1 MSILKE
7 TLDLCKIY
15 NIHPQKSK
23 GQNFLIQA
31 DVYDKIIAAAD
42 LRETDTVLEVG
53 PGLGFLTLN
62 MANRV
67 KKVLAVELDKKIVEV
82 LETIILS
89 KGVKNIKLFTADI
102 LKARGSN
109 FSKLGPYKVVS
120 NLPYNI
126 SSVFL
131 RKFLSLA
138 SKPEL
143 MVLMLQKEV
152 VDRIMAQAPKMNL
165 LALSVQFYAEVEK
178 IMDVPADNFYPV
190 PQVDSAVIKIIPNK
204 KRLATYEEEKKFFK
218 ILRIGFSSKRKM
230 LKNNLASA
238 LSLNLKDIEKILIE
252 LNLNS
257 NIRAESLKISDWLKL
272 YQYLK

>member
-42 LRETDTVLEVG
+42 LKETDTVLEVG

-152 VDRIMAQAPKMNL
+152 VDRIMAQVPKMNL

-178 IMDVPADNFYPV
+178 IMDVPADNFYPA

>member
-143 MVLMLQKEV
+143 MVLMLQK
-152 VDRIMAQAPKMNL
+152 R
-165 LALSVQFYAEVEK
+165 
-178 IMDVPADNFYPV
+178 
-190 PQVDSAVIKIIPNK
+190 
-204 KRLATYEEEKKFFK
+204 
-218 ILRIGFSSKRKM
+218 
-230 LKNNLASA
+230 
-238 LSLNLKDIEKILIE
+238 
-252 LNLNS
+252 
-257 NIRAESLKISDWLKL
+257 
-272 YQYLK
+272 

>member
-178 IMDVPADNFYPV
+178 IMDVPADNFYPA

>member
-109 FSKLGPYKVVS
+109 FSKLEPYKVVS

-178 IMDVPADNFYPV
+178 IMDVPADNFYPA